1 MKRLSEQLK
10 SAVRDMA
17 YRTSI
22 DQLKK
27 RGVTQVNMV
36 SMDRIVAL
44 IDEAVHRAV
53 RHHLIGSEREQVID
67 ATKEEF
73 LRLMRNNEALEN
85 EASELRK
92 LQGRAQDELD
102 MLRRELGQAQ
112 QALDAKL
119 AAAAVPVQAQI
130 AGENAEL
137 ARRFLETFAAV
148 QEAAGG
154 DLDQLRDGTLS
165 LLLDFVDKERKSTIA
180 ATEVARDREIDLLQR
195 RVSKLTAS
203 LEVSEKRM
211 VELAALK
218 NIDPGISSIYREVQ
232 GLDHQDALFKKK
244 SALMADIFK
253 ANLALQKGTT
263 RAEG

>member
-17 YRTSI
+17 YRTSL

-85 EASELRK
+85 EANELRK
-92 LQGRAQDELD
+92 LQGRAEDELD
-102 MLRRELGQAQ
+102 MLRRELSQAQ
-112 QALDAKL
+112 QTLDAKL
-119 AAAAVPVQAQI
+119 AAAALPAQARI
-130 AGENAEL
+130 EGENAEL
-137 ARRFLETFAAV
+137 VKRFLETFSTV
-148 QEAAGG
+148 QDAAGTNI
-154 DLDQLRDGTLS
+154 DQLRDGTLS
-165 LLLDFVDKERKSTIA
+165 LLLEFVEGERKQTIA
-180 ATEVARDREIDLLQR
+180 ATEAARNREIDLLQR
-195 RVSKLTAS
+195 RVTKLTSS

-218 NIDPGISSIYREVQ
+218 NIDPGISSIYRDVQ
-232 GLDHQDALFKKK
+232 GLDSQDALFKKK

-253 ANLALQKGTT
+253 ANLALQKK
-263 RAEG
+263 A

>member
-17 YRTSI
+17 YRTSVE
-22 DQLKK
+22 QLKK

-73 LRLMRNNEALEN
+73 LRLMRNNEELES

-92 LQGRAQDELD
+92 LQTRAQDEVD
-102 MLRRELGQAQ
+102 MLRRELTTAKQN
-112 QALDAKL
+112 LDQKL
-119 AAAAVPVQAQI
+119 AAAAVPAQVQI
-130 AGENAEL
+130 EGENAEMAKRFCEMF
-137 ARRFLETFAAV
+137 ARVADVVPGNFEQV
-148 QEAAGG
+148 
-154 DLDQLRDGTLS
+154 RDGALAMV
-165 LLLDFVDKERKSTIA
+165 LEFVGKERKANLA
-180 ATEVARDREIDLLQR
+180 AKQAASDREVDLLQR
-195 RVSKLTAS
+195 RINKLTTS
-203 LEVSEKRM
+203 LEETEKRM
-211 VELAALK
+211 QQLAALK

-232 GLDHQDALFKKK
+232 GLDAGANDFKKK
-244 SALMADIFK
+244 STLMADIFK
-253 ANLALQKGTT
+253 ANLALQKKTQ
-263 RAEG
+263 A

>member
-17 YRTSI
+17 YRTSV

-73 LRLMRNNEALEN
+73 LRLMRSNEALEN
-85 EASELRK
+85 EANELRK

-102 MLRRELGQAQ
+102 MLRRELGQATQ
-112 QALDAKL
+112 TLEAKL
-119 AAAAVPVQAQI
+119 EAAAVPTKARI
-130 AGENAEL
+130 EGENAQL
-137 ARRFLETFAAV
+137 VQRFMDTFAALRDTS
-148 QEAAGG
+148 GSS
-154 DLDQLRDGTLS
+154 LDELRDGTLA
-165 LLLDFVDKERKSTIA
+165 LLLEFVDAERKQTNA
-180 ATEVARDREIDLLQR
+180 ATAVARDREIDLLQR
-195 RVSKLTAS
+195 RVNKLTSS
-203 LEVSEKRM
+203 LETSEKRM
-211 VELAALK
+211 AEIAALK
-218 NIDPGISSIYREVQ
+218 SIDPGISSIYREVQ
-232 GLDHQDALFKKK
+232 GIDELDALFKKK
-244 SALMADIFK
+244 SAIMTNIFE
-253 ANLALQKGTT
+253 ANLALQKKVLK
-263 RAEG
+263 